1 MARRR
6 LLTREALA
14 RQFDPPTDEREIA
27 RHFTLSR
34 EDLDWV
40 SIRRGPASQ
49 LGYAMT
55 LLYMRWPGRVLGAD
69 ETPPASVLSFVA
81 RQLDVPEAAWRDYGR
96 RDPTRR
102 AHLAD
107 LARRLGY
114 RAFGR
119 TDFHAL
125 ATFAMPVAQTIIQP
139 LQLAEIV
146 IDEMRRRRLLL
157 PPVTVIPRR
166 RRSPPPARRLRSG
179 GRGTCPAC

>member
-1 MARRR
+1 
-6 LLTREALA
+6 
-14 RQFDPPTDEREIA
+14 
-27 RHFTLSR
+27 
-34 EDLDWV
+34 
-40 SIRRGPASQ
+40 
-49 LGYAMT
+49 MT

-107 LARRLGY
+107 LARRMGY

-125 ATFAMPVAQTIIQP
+125 AAFAMKCVARGNRQISPSTT
-139 LQLAEIV
+139 
-146 IDEMRRRRLLL
+146 RLGS
-157 PPVTVIPRR
+157 V
-166 RRSPPPARRLRSG
+166 
-179 GRGTCPAC
+179 